1 MIAIILNVFL
11 REVIYL
17 QALNYLSYDL
27 TIISIITGV
36 SFGLL
41 TPLLANYQPIRQS
54 MSKNLRDSLDLSR
67 SLSADAFSISIQKMQ
82 DVGMSMTQ
90 LALAILLVVV
100 GILTYY
106 GVPLSFLNNAML
118 AALLILG
125 LILILVVIGM
135 TFLCTLVYNYLE
147 RLILWITLA
156 TCCRKDR
163 RIHSLILK

>member
-1 MIAIILNVFL
+1 
-11 REVIYL
+11 
-17 QALNYLSYDL
+17 
-27 TIISIITGV
+27 
-36 SFGLL
+36 
-41 TPLLANYQPIRQS
+41 
-54 MSKNLRDSLDLSR
+54 
-67 SLSADAFSISIQKMQ
+67 
-82 DVGMSMTQ
+82 MSMTQ

-106 GVPLSFLNNAML
+106 GVPLSFLNQAML

-147 RLILWITLA
+147 RLLLWITLV

-163 RIHSLILK
+163 RIHTLILK